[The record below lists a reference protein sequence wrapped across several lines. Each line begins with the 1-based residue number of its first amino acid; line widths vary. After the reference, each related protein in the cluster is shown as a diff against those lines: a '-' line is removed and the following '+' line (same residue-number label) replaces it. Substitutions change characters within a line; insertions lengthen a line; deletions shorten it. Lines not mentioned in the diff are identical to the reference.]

1 MEIVTRV
8 RDFSKTIKYYRIPP
22 DTYVR
27 VIIDRPEKK
36 TDNERML
43 PTISHEEQ
51 KRILNLIPKGYE
63 LGASEEL
70 TKIIG
75 EARMNTETPEL

>member
-8 RDFSKTIKYYRIPP
+8 RDFSEKIKSHRIPP

-27 VIIDRPEKK
+27 VIIDRPENK
-36 TDNERML
+36 TGNGRML
-43 PTISHEEQ
+43 PVISHDEQ
-51 KRILNLIPKGYE
+51 KRILNLIPKEYE
-63 LGASEEL
+63 PSASEEL

-75 EARMNTETPEL
+75 ESRINTEIPEL